1 MLVFRDQTEERKA
14 QKAIAEARAFAE
26 SIIATVR
33 EPLVVLDANL
43 CVLSANRAFYRVFQ
57 MIPEETEGRLL
68 YELGNR
74 QWDIP
79 ELRRLLENILPQ
91 NTVFD
96 DYEVE
101 YNFSHI
107 GPRTMLLNARRIYR
121 ERNKTEMILL
131 AIEDITELKKS
142 EEEKQTLKEQ
152 LRQSQ
157 KMEAIGRL
165 AGGIAHDFNN
175 LLTIIKGYCQLSVQ
189 EMKEDDP
196 LRLNIEEV
204 KSAAGKAADLTRQLL
219 AFSRRQIMDLR

>member
-131 AIEDITELKKS
+131 AIEDITERKKS